1 MTDTSLQ
8 FTAIIADDHDLIRSA
23 LRMALET
30 PGSIESR
37 GIKVIAEAANGIEAV
52 SAAKRFKPDLV
63 ILDIS
68 MPLASGAEVFEDI
81 RRWSP
86 ASRIVI
92 LTAVTSPGLLAGI
105 KDGGAAGLFS
115 KAGSNDELFAQLPN
129 ILRGGTYIAES
140 LSDIISKN
148 EQRIKLTARERQYL
162 TMVLGGK
169 SNADIAGVMGISAKT
184 AEKHR
189 ASMMK
194 KLGVHSAAQ
203 LFHRANELGMVES
216 TDLSG

>member
-1 MTDTSLQ
+1 MTTKSPQ
-8 FTAIIADDHDLIRSA
+8 FTALIADDHDLIRSA
-23 LRMALET
+23 LRLALEK
-30 PGSIESR
+30 PGSIEPD
-37 GIKVIAEAANGIEAV
+37 GIGVVAEASNGIEAV
-52 SAAKRFKPDLV
+52 SAAKRFKPDLI

-86 ASRIVI
+86 DSRIVI
-92 LTAVTSPGLLAGI
+92 LTAVTSPGLLASI

-115 KAGSNDELFAQLPN
+115 KAGSNEELFAQLPH
-129 ILRGGTYIAES
+129 ILRGGTYFAES
-140 LSDIISKN
+140 MTRIISRSEKHIN
-148 EQRIKLTARERQYL
+148 LTARERQYL
-162 TMVLGGK
+162 TMVLRGK
-169 SNADIAGVMGISAKT
+169 SNADIADGMGISAKT

-203 LFHRANELGMVES
+203 LFHRANELGMIEAS
-216 TDLSG
+216 DQPD

>member
-1 MTDTSLQ
+1 MTHTASQ

-23 LRMALET
+23 LRRALET
-30 PGSIESR
+30 PGSIEPD
-37 GIKVIAEAANGIEAV
+37 GIQVVHEAANGIDAV
-52 SAAKRFKPDLV
+52 SAVKRFKPDLV
-63 ILDIS
+63 LLDVS

-86 ASRIVI
+86 DSRIVI
-92 LTAVTSPGLLAGI
+92 LTAVTSPGLLATI

-115 KAGSNDELFAQLPN
+115 KAGSNEELFAQLPH

-148 EQRIKLTARERQYL
+148 DAHIALTARERQYL
-162 TMVLGGK
+162 TMVLRGK
-169 SNADIAGVMGISAKT
+169 SNADIADVMGISTKT

-189 ASMMK
+189 ASMMRK
-194 KLGVHSAAQ
+194 FGVHSAVQ
-203 LFHRANELGMVES
+203 LFQRANELGMVEA
-216 TDLSG
+216 TDPLE